1 MTSTGPI
8 ESWNV
13 NPTEVGPLYPF
24 AGWEVL
30 MFAVCVA
37 FSVLFMVWKFRTE
50 SADYD
55 AKVKQ
60 LGEPGELAKALAA
73 TQVTDDHRLE

>member
-24 AGWEVL
+24 AGWEIL

-37 FSVLFMVWKFRTE
+37 FSVFFMIWKFRTE
-50 SADYD
+50 NTYYD

-60 LGEPGELAKALAA
+60 LGKPGELANALAA
-73 TQVTDDHRLE
+73 NRFTDEHRPE

>member
-8 ESWNV
+8 ENWNV

-24 AGWEVL
+24 AGWESL

-37 FSVLFMVWKFRTE
+37 FCVLFMVWKFRTE

-60 LGEPGELAKALAA
+60 LQAPGELAKALAA
-73 TQVTDDHRLE
+73 NQATDDHRLE